1 MICEEC
7 GIEHSLDITCPFL
20 TKRLLRRQVERW
32 KTIYEKPKFF
42 AGCDGKFVPC
52 RADGTEITLPE
63 PTPDTTGWF
72 KRWLDSQGPGC

>member
-1 MICEEC
+1 MNCEEC
-7 GIEHSLDITCPFL
+7 GNEHAPDITCPFL

-32 KTIYEKPKFF
+32 KRREQPEYFT
-42 AGCDGKFVPC
+42 GRDGKFVPC